1 MKYDN
6 YKNLPV
12 VNSPKT
18 FAKKSPKVLIL
29 IRESL
34 QILSC
39 LGIPIETISERK
51 REKMA
56 MAFLAV
62 GNVKSLKKWKNIK
75 DANTDYSVTTKEII

>member
-1 MKYDN
+1 MNYTSYD
-6 YKNLPV
+6 NLPV
-12 VNSPKT
+12 LNCPKS
-18 FAKKSPKVLIL
+18 FNGKSDKIKRL

-39 LGIPIETISERK
+39 LGIPIDAVSERK

-62 GNVKSLKKWKNIK
+62 GNIKSSADWKKIK
-75 DANTDYSVTTKEII
+75 DSNSEYSVT